1 MEINK
6 VMTKEESIELAELLA
21 NKYSSLSKMKGE
33 ANNVKEELARAKKQ
47 SEKPVA
53 KYSAF
58 KYFWPYLIAAVVA
71 EIVVYFGGGLLLS
84 MGTHT
89 NDAYSVWQLL
99 KFLTPIAVI
108 VIGLILA
115 IRKRNSLNR
124 VAVES
129 HSTDLIREKRLEEDL
144 EAKEKNIA
152 NFMETIKDYDD
163 LIPEKL
169 RQKIFMEKVKKM
181 LESGEAD
188 DFSDAIA
195 KISKK

>member
-21 NKYSSLSKMKGE
+21 KKYSSLSKMKGE

-47 SEKPVA
+47 SEKTVA

-89 NDAYSVWQLL
+89 NDAYSIWQLL

-144 EAKEKNIA
+144 ETKEKNIA
-152 NFMETIKDYDD
+152 DFMETIKDYDD